1 MSKLSHLLRFR
12 ATRFSPWRREG
23 ATHEVHA
30 PLRGLDR
37 VLPFLP
43 KPQPQLA
50 HRGHAAASS
59 TRGRARPGMPG
70 MAMGAARLDGEQVV
84 ATEAEGAASNE
95 AAAGMDGGASVTS
108 VARVHAEESAAGNAE
123 SGVYVLEHARS
134 GEPTK
139 GKTMIPI
146 LEQVTLVVYG
156 WKSVEPG
163 TLSWVFPSVGAA
175 VAAARAMK
183 NAVRWAIVAGR
194 REAASE
200 DEGLEEA
207 RAHGAVLIEQAG

>member
-1 MSKLSHLLRFR
+1 MAGDAGRLNGEPV
-12 ATRFSPWRREG
+12 ARE
-23 ATHEVHA
+23 AE
-30 PLRGLDR
+30 R
-37 VLPFLP
+37 
-43 KPQPQLA
+43 
-50 HRGHAAASS
+50 AASKQ
-59 TRGRARPGMPG
+59 
-70 MAMGAARLDGEQVV
+70 D
-84 ATEAEGAASNE
+84 AEGA
-95 AAAGMDGGASVTS
+95 DGDASVTS
-108 VARVHAEESAAGNAE
+108 AASANANERAGGNAQ

-194 REAASE
+194 REAATE